1 VFVVKGVVAEADVQD
16 AHEAVARGAEGLVV
30 AVLGCASL
38 VVELAG
44 AGLVDR
50 AQKAHRSTAR

>member
-1 VFVVKGVVAEADVQD
+1 VFVVKGVVAEAAVQD

-30 AVLGCASL
+30 GVLGCASL

-44 AGLVDR
+44 AG
-50 AQKAHRSTAR
+50 TGG